1 MATSILRSFTFRAEK
16 ANPALFRALGET
28 TDASKSG
35 RILRF
40 SVVHQAAKRLLRLK
54 SARSFQHEEH
64 LRAIRLYS
72 IGVYYSLDV
81 VLLLATGIL
90 PEKEPVHFHFMHNVK
105 AAEPESIR
113 QPAQRRR
120 KKRQRPDFDA
130 PVFRLSALA
139 RVIRTQAAKKKGRK
153 IDVDPAFP
161 PEIRGASDADL
172 ASTSA
177 ESPPA
182 RKPCVHQF
190 KKVG

>member
-1 MATSILRSFTFRAEK
+1 MLR
-16 ANPALFRALGET
+16 
-28 TDASKSG
+28 
-35 RILRF
+35 
-40 SVVHQAAKRLLRLK
+40 KRLLRLK

-64 LRAIRLYS
+64 LRAIGLYS

-105 AAEPESIR
+105 PAELESIR

-120 KKRQRPDFDA
+120 EKRQRPDFDA

-177 ESPPA
+177 ESPRLENLA
-182 RKPCVHQF
+182 CINS
-190 KKVG
+190 KKWDKGVPPRSPNDREAEFTLNS

>member
-1 MATSILRSFTFRAEK
+1 MALTDFRKLLRENLRTC
-16 ANPALFRALGET
+16 NPALFL
-28 TDASKSG
+28 
-35 RILRF
+35 
-40 SVVHQAAKRLLRLK
+40 
-54 SARSFQHEEH
+54 
-64 LRAIRLYS
+64 
-72 IGVYYSLDV
+72 VYYSLDV
-81 VLLLATGIL
+81 VLLLVTGIL

-161 PEIRGASDADL
+161 PEIRGVSDADL

-177 ESPPA
+177 ESPTA
-182 RKPCVHQF
+182 RRPCAHQF

>member
-1 MATSILRSFTFRAEK
+1 M
-16 ANPALFRALGET
+16 
-28 TDASKSG
+28 
-35 RILRF
+35 
-40 SVVHQAAKRLLRLK
+40 RLK

-64 LRAIRLYS
+64 LRAIRLFS

-120 KKRQRPDFDA
+120 EKRQRPDFDA

>member
-1 MATSILRSFTFRAEK
+1 MLVIRLGHSPKSRKKRRWRHRFCGLSRFAPKKRIPRSFERLAKRPTRQ
-16 ANPALFRALGET
+16 NRV
-28 TDASKSG
+28 ASYVFPSFI
-35 RILRF
+35 RLR
-40 SVVHQAAKRLLRLK
+40 KRLLRLK
-54 SARSFQHEEH
+54 NARAFQHEEH

-105 AAEPESIR
+105 AAELESIR

-120 KKRQRPDFDA
+120 
-130 PVFRLSALA
+130 
-139 RVIRTQAAKKKGRK
+139 
-153 IDVDPAFP
+153 
-161 PEIRGASDADL
+161 EIRGASDADL

-182 RKPCVHQF
+182 RKPCVHQS

>member
-1 MATSILRSFTFRAEK
+1 MNRLVFITISFVGFMCIILRLTSQSVKPLVGREVTKRVSE
-16 ANPALFRALGET
+16 PAR
-28 TDASKSG
+28 S
-35 RILRF
+35 
-40 SVVHQAAKRLLRLK
+40 LLRDMYSTPFSQK
-54 SARSFQHEEH
+54 QISREFICPSAVTKHIAH
-64 LRAIRLYS
+64 
-72 IGVYYSLDV
+72 
-81 VLLLATGIL
+81 
-90 PEKEPVHFHFMHNVK
+90 HFHFMHTVK

-161 PEIRGASDADL
+161 PEIRGVSDADL

-182 RKPCVHQF
+182 RRPCVHQF